1 MGFSLY
7 FSLRQLMKRLAL
19 CALAGVLFVASG
31 CSQAAPT
38 EVVVQVTSVE
48 AAVPEATPTPESAP
62 AALLEQMPLLEEHGY
77 SLQQG
82 ERGWDLVDK
91 TGHVVLTASD
101 TLTVTAQ
108 AKEGEILILPAER
121 FSVQETVG
129 AGIPIVL
136 TFKDAAA
143 EGETAHIYLD
153 QTGEWVSP
161 VELQSDPREVDNY
174 THVTLD
180 DFLTGRVLY
189 SELLK
194 TEPFPAEAVRPDRYE
209 YVIYPTGGI
218 SDYAV
223 LLHTVINGNRDDS
236 VAFWDSQDVN
246 INNDYIRQSFFYTL
260 NTQEGVRAVIATQQQ
275 QTPNGRVASF
285 HLSYGPNMPL
295 AGEWARTGHGYQFNL
310 LNSVF
315 LARSEQPPE
324 GFRAYTTP
332 PVIHEERRPNYDATD
347 WAQFGR
353 NNMGARE
360 VRNLSLIPENN
371 LMNIDNLGDRIQEA
385 WENWEQSQGVVPVSD
400 DELRDM
406 GFRVISGTAR
416 QAIAQEYYN
425 P

>member
-1 MGFSLY
+1 
-7 FSLRQLMKRLAL
+7 MKRIGLSLLA
-19 CALAGVLFVASG
+19 AVVFAASG

-48 AAVPEATPTPESAP
+48 AAVPEPTPTPESAP

-91 TGHVVLTASD
+91 TGQIVLTASD

-108 AKEGEILILPAER
+108 AKEGEVLILPAENFKVR
-121 FSVQETVG
+121 ETIG

-136 TFKDAAA
+136 TFKDTAN
-143 EGETAHIYLD
+143 EGEAAHIYLD
-153 QTGEWVSP
+153 QTGEWVTP
-161 VELQSDPREVDNY
+161 VELQADPREVDNY

-218 SDYAV
+218 TDYAV
-223 LLHTVINGNRDDS
+223 LLHAVINGNRDNSLEYRRSPD
-236 VAFWDSQDVN
+236 ATMAHDF
-246 INNDYIRQSFFYTL
+246 IRQAFFYTL
-260 NTQEGVRAVIATQQQ
+260 DTPEGVRAIIHTQQQ
-275 QTPNGRVASF
+275 LDSQGDVLSF
-285 HLSYGPNMPL
+285 HLSHGPDMPL
-295 AGEWARTGHGYQFNL
+295 AGEQVTTGHGYQFNL

-324 GFRAYTTP
+324 GFRTYTTP
-332 PVIHEERRPNYDATD
+332 PVIHEERRPEYDATD

-360 VRNLSLIPENN
+360 VRNLSLIPENDP
-371 LMNIDNLGDRIQEA
+371 MNIGDLGDRIREA
-385 WENWEQSQGVVPVSD
+385 WANWAQSQGVVVAG
-400 DELRDM
+400 DELYEAQ
-406 GFRVISGTAR
+406 FKVISGTANQVIR
-416 QAIAQEYYN
+416 SEYYN

>member
-1 MGFSLY
+1 
-7 FSLRQLMKRLAL
+7 MKRLL
-19 CALAGVLFVASG
+19 LFVLAGLVFVASG

-108 AKEGEILILPAER
+108 AREGEILILPAESFKVR
-121 FSVQETVG
+121 ETIG

-136 TFKDAAA
+136 TFKDTTQ

-153 QTGEWVSP
+153 QTDEWVTP
-161 VELQSDPREVDNY
+161 VELQTDPRETDNY

-194 TEPFPAEAVRPDRYE
+194 TEPFPAEAIRPDRYE

-218 SDYAV
+218 TDYAV
-223 LLHTVINGNRDDS
+223 LLHAVINGNRDDS
-236 VAFWDSQDVN
+236 VAFWDSQDIN
-246 INNDYIRQSFFYTL
+246 INNDYIRQAFFYTL
-260 NTQEGVRAVIATQQQ
+260 DTQEGVRAIIHTQQQ
-275 QTPNGRVASF
+275 LDPQGDVLSF
-285 HLSYGPNMPL
+285 HLSHGPNMPL

-332 PVIHEERRPNYDATD
+332 PVIHEERGPNYNTTD

-360 VRNLSLIPENN
+360 VRNLSLVPEND
-371 LMNIDNLGDRIQEA
+371 LLNIGRLGDIIRRA
-385 WENWEQSQGVVPVSD
+385 WEQNKLVVPASD
-400 DELRDM
+400 NELRGM
-406 GFRVISGTAR
+406 QLKVISTTAR
-416 QAIAQEYYN
+416 QAIAREYYR